1 MSFDK
6 FPARFE
12 PDPDGGFVVS
22 FRDIPEAITQGDT
35 LEEAESM
42 AQDALVTA
50 MDFYFEDGRPVP
62 APSRAEKGERLV
74 GLPPSVVA
82 KVALL
87 NARIETGARPADVAR
102 AIGVKPQEMTRVFDL
117 QHATK
122 IDTIAAALA
131 AMGHTLNVSVRR
143 DAAYIFDARKSHNL
157 ATIAS
162 VKTGHPKQVL
172 VVPEDDIDGEPIL
185 AVAFVEPNSEWMK
198 VAVPENDLPFA
209 ICLADLRPMLDSLK
223 RRRSQHNEKAAQS
236 HIST

>member
-12 PDPDGGFVVS
+12 PDPDGGFVVT

-35 LEEAESM
+35 LEEADSM

-62 APSRAEKGERLV
+62 APSKVAKGERLV
-74 GLPPSVVA
+74 SLPLSVAA

-87 NARIETGARPADVAR
+87 NARIESGARPADVAR
-102 AIGVKPQEMTRVFDL
+102 AMGCKAQEMTRVFDL

-131 AMGHTLNVSVRR
+131 AMGYELELKVTRVKGAPAGGKPPVQP
-143 DAAYIFDARKSHNL
+143 AA
-157 ATIAS
+157 
-162 VKTGHPKQVL
+162 
-172 VVPEDDIDGEPIL
+172 
-185 AVAFVEPNSEWMK
+185 
-198 VAVPENDLPFA
+198 
-209 ICLADLRPMLDSLK
+209 
-223 RRRSQHNEKAAQS
+223 
-236 HIST
+236 